1 MIKVTTPDL
10 MARIL
15 LHQRT
20 LLIIETV
27 NRYLVIN
34 KFEL

>member
-1 MIKVTTPDL
+1 MIKVTTPAL
-10 MARIL
+10 MAVIL

-27 NRYLVIN
+27 NMYLVID
-34 KFEL
+34 KFDN